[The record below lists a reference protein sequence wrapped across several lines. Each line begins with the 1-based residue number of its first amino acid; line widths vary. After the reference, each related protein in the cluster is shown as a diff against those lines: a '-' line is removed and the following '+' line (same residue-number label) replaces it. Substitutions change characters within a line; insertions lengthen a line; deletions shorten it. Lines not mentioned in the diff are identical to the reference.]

1 MAKWM
6 TIKDA
11 LEELDLLDLLNEIL
25 ESYVEESE
33 DQVLIES
40 ELHDLLE
47 EHEEEYEFVPDSDGD
62 YSESF
67 ERNVKEALAIIIE
80 EEGLIPE
87 DDFSDDGLDDMDM
100 DGIYDDDMD
109 EDQENDPRGHG
120 MDGDEYDDYAS
131 EDDYY

>member
-11 LEELDLLDLLNEIL
+11 LEEFDLLDLLNEIL
-25 ESYVEESE
+25 DSYVEEKE

-40 ELHDLLE
+40 ELLDLLE
-47 EHEEEYEFVPDSDGD
+47 EHEEEYEFVPDLDGD

-67 ERNVKEALAIIIE
+67 ERNVKEALGIIVE
-80 EEGLIPE
+80 EEGLIPQ
-87 DDFSDDGLDDMDM
+87 DDFSDDAMDDVDIE
-100 DGIYDDDMD
+100 DIYETSLD
-109 EDQENDPRGHG
+109 EDEDSDPRGHG
-120 MDGDEYDDYAS
+120 VDSDEYDEYDS